1 MCMRVGL
8 WRVKQQ
14 ELYKTRGHQIGNH
27 SYHVVYV
34 PGSPYRDPIS
44 MTILR
49 LQETGRLQMLYNK
62 WWKNAGSCASDEK
75 SKEKKAHPL
84 GVANVGGI
92 FFVLAVGLALA
103 VVVGIVEFVWHAVT
117 GPRVKK
123 LSLEVSFCHLN

>member
-1 MCMRVGL
+1 
-8 WRVKQQ
+8 
-14 ELYKTRGHQIGNH
+14 
-27 SYHVVYV
+27 
-34 PGSPYRDPIS
+34 

-62 WWKNAGSCASDEK
+62 WWRNAGSCASDDK
-75 SKEKKAHPL
+75 SKEKKAHSL

-103 VVVGIVEFVWHAVT
+103 VVVGVVEFVWNAVT

-123 LSLEVSFCHLN
+123 LSLEVSTYSFEPIYKNPDVILDVVKLQV